1 MTAGQSDG
9 QVVGAERRE
18 GSENSETA
26 KELFISEVAERKKDK
41 EKEKVLIKN
50 WEKEMNCLK
59 QVKEP
64 QRKKRALIEI
74 K

>member
-1 MTAGQSDG
+1 MK
-9 QVVGAERRE
+9 VW
-18 GSENSETA
+18 
-26 KELFISEVAERKKDK
+26 KERKKDK

-50 WEKEMNCLK
+50 WGKEMNCLK

-64 QRKKRALIEI
+64 RRKKRALIEI

>member
-18 GSENSETA
+18 GSENGETA
-26 KELFISEVAERKKDK
+26 KELFISEGVERKKDK

-50 WEKEMNCLK
+50 WGKEMNGLK

-64 QRKKRALIEI
+64 RRKKRALIEI